1 MEENMARY
9 RVDFEKTVGNGKP
22 SKTSTQVNVNSVAEA
37 KAKVLSMYG
46 SASNVKVKIISVFQ
60 IK

>member
-1 MEENMARY
+1 MARY
-9 RVDFEKTVGNGKP
+9 RVDFEKTTGNGKP

-37 KAKVLSMYG
+37 RAKVLSQG
-46 SASNVKVKIISVFQ
+46 NANTKINIIAVYP